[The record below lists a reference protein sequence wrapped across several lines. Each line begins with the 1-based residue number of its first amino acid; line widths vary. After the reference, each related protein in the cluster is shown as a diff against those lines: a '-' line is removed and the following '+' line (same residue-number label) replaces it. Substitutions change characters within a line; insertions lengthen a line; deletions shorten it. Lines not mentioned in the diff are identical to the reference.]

1 MKKIITILIIAALA
15 AALAISLVACNTGDD
30 GGYTRPDGSFN
41 PGGNGGFGELDT
53 PEEIYGFSAASAG
66 MLISAMNGDAA
77 ATAAAESTDIPADPG
92 TGETPVDPGT
102 GETPADPGTGT
113 EVPSEPVVDNVTAE
127 LDGYMALVES
137 LLSDGGFNVTTEA
150 SDREGYQVKSVVTYR
165 DMHGNAIG
173 YTMYYNEVLIPDDDD
188 DDDDDRDEIEEEY
201 YIEGIMIV
209 DGAEYPIRGERSS
222 ESEHESESA
231 LFFRAFT
238 SKDKRSYIEVKQE
251 FEAESEDGAEE
262 TEVEYVYTVAEND
275 RPVERMTVKYEK
287 EANELELKMT
297 IERGNVREE
306 LVFEDETEDG
316 VRVIAVSGT
325 LDGEPVAFRI
335 YIRDGH
341 YDYVFSDG
349 GTVSDDRYDD
359 DDDWYDDDRFDD
371 DDD

>member
-66 MLISAMNGDAA
+66 ILISAMDTGAA
-77 ATAAAESTDIPADPG
+77 STAAENTDIP
-92 TGETPVDPGT
+92 TDPGT

-113 EVPSEPVVDNVTAE
+113 EIPSEPVVDSVTAE

-222 ESEHESESA
+222 ESEPGESE
-231 LFFRAFT
+231 
-238 SKDKRSYIEVKQE
+238 
-251 FEAESEDGAEE
+251 EE
-262 TEVEYVYTVAEND
+262 TEFIVTLSSTRRMVVEQSV
-275 RPVERMTVKYEK
+275 
-287 EANELELKMT
+287 
-297 IERGNVREE
+297 
-306 LVFEDETEDG
+306 ETEDG
-316 VRVIAVSGT
+316 EHEREYNYVIYEGRKVIERSTFEYEVEYGETEIEMTHYKDGVNTVFFFDKEMRHGKEVIRIRVGSTASPTASYIVNLVENADGT
-325 LDGEPVAFRI
+325 TSYTYERI
-335 YIRDGH
+335 GR
-341 YDYVFSDG
+341 
-349 GTVSDDRYDD
+349 
-359 DDDWYDDDRFDD
+359 
-371 DDD
+371 

>member
-66 MLISAMNGDAA
+66 MLISAMDTGAA
-77 ATAAAESTDIPADPG
+77 STAAENTDIPTDPG

-102 GETPADPGTGT
+102 GT
-113 EVPSEPVVDNVTAE
+113 EIPSEPVVDSVTAE

-150 SDREGYQVKSVVTYR
+150 SDRDGYQVKSVVTYR

-209 DGAEYPIRGERSS
+209 DDAEYPVRGERSS
-222 ESEHESESA
+222 ESEPGES
-231 LFFRAFT
+231 
-238 SKDKRSYIEVKQE
+238 
-251 FEAESEDGAEE
+251 
-262 TEVEYVYTVAEND
+262 
-275 RPVERMTVKYEK
+275 
-287 EANELELKMT
+287 
-297 IERGNVREE
+297 
-306 LVFEDETEDG
+306 EDETEFIVTLSSTRRMVVEQSVETEDGEHEREYNYVIYEGRNVIERSTFEYEVEYGETEIEMTHYKDG
-316 VRVIAVSGT
+316 VNTVFFFDKEMRHGKEVIRIRVGSTASPTASYIVNLVENADGT
-325 LDGEPVAFRI
+325 TSYTYERI
-335 YIRDGH
+335 GR
-341 YDYVFSDG
+341 
-349 GTVSDDRYDD
+349 
-359 DDDWYDDDRFDD
+359 
-371 DDD
+371 

>member
-66 MLISAMNGDAA
+66 MLISAMDTGAA
-77 ATAAAESTDIPADPG
+77 STAAESTDIPADPG
-92 TGETPVDPGT
+92 TGETP
-102 GETPADPGTGT
+102 ADPGTGT
-113 EVPSEPVVDNVTAE
+113 EIPSEPVVDSVTAE

-209 DGAEYPIRGERSS
+209 DGAEYPVRGERSS
-222 ESEHESESA
+222 ESEPGES
-231 LFFRAFT
+231 
-238 SKDKRSYIEVKQE
+238 
-251 FEAESEDGAEE
+251 
-262 TEVEYVYTVAEND
+262 
-275 RPVERMTVKYEK
+275 
-287 EANELELKMT
+287 
-297 IERGNVREE
+297 
-306 LVFEDETEDG
+306 EDETEFIVTLSSTRRMVVEQSVETEDGEHEREYNYVIYEGRKVIERSTFEYEVEYGETEIEMTHYKDG
-316 VRVIAVSGT
+316 VNTVFFFDKEMRHGKEVIRIRVGSTASPTASYIVNLVENADGT
-325 LDGEPVAFRI
+325 TSYTYERI
-335 YIRDGH
+335 GR
-341 YDYVFSDG
+341 
-349 GTVSDDRYDD
+349 
-359 DDDWYDDDRFDD
+359 
-371 DDD
+371 

>member
-41 PGGNGGFGELDT
+41 PGGTGGFGELDT

-77 ATAAAESTDIPADPG
+77 ATAAENTDIP
-92 TGETPVDPGT
+92 TDPGT

-209 DGAEYPIRGERSS
+209 DDAEYPVRGERSS
-222 ESEHESESA
+222 ESEPGES
-231 LFFRAFT
+231 
-238 SKDKRSYIEVKQE
+238 
-251 FEAESEDGAEE
+251 
-262 TEVEYVYTVAEND
+262 
-275 RPVERMTVKYEK
+275 
-287 EANELELKMT
+287 
-297 IERGNVREE
+297 
-306 LVFEDETEDG
+306 EDETEFIVTLSSTRRMVVEQSVETEDGEHEREYNYVIYEGRNVIERSTFEYEVEYGETEIEMTHYKDG
-316 VRVIAVSGT
+316 VNTVFFFDKEMRHGKEVIRIRVGSTASPTASYIVNLVENADGT
-325 LDGEPVAFRI
+325 TSYTYERI
-335 YIRDGH
+335 GR
-341 YDYVFSDG
+341 
-349 GTVSDDRYDD
+349 
-359 DDDWYDDDRFDD
+359 
-371 DDD
+371 

>member
-41 PGGNGGFGELDT
+41 PGGTGGFGELDT

-77 ATAAAESTDIPADPG
+77 ATAAAEST
-92 TGETPVDPGT
+92 GETPANPGT

-113 EVPSEPVVDNVTAE
+113 EIPSEPVVDSVTAE

-173 YTMYYNEVLIPDDDD
+173 YTMYYNEVLIPDYDDD
-188 DDDDDRDEIEEEY
+188 DDDDDWDEIEEEY

-209 DGAEYPIRGERSS
+209 DGAEYPVRGERSS
-222 ESEHESESA
+222 ESEPGES
-231 LFFRAFT
+231 
-238 SKDKRSYIEVKQE
+238 
-251 FEAESEDGAEE
+251 
-262 TEVEYVYTVAEND
+262 
-275 RPVERMTVKYEK
+275 
-287 EANELELKMT
+287 
-297 IERGNVREE
+297 
-306 LVFEDETEDG
+306 EDETEFIVTLSSTRRMVVEQSVETEDGEHEREYNYVIYEGRNVIERSTFEYEVEYGETEIEMTHYKDG
-316 VRVIAVSGT
+316 VNTVFFFDKEMRHGKEVIRIRVGSTASPTASYIVNLVENADGT
-325 LDGEPVAFRI
+325 TSYTYERI
-335 YIRDGH
+335 GR
-341 YDYVFSDG
+341 
-349 GTVSDDRYDD
+349 
-359 DDDWYDDDRFDD
+359 
-371 DDD
+371 

>member
-92 TGETPVDPGT
+92 TGETP
-102 GETPADPGTGT
+102 ADPGTGT
-113 EVPSEPVVDNVTAE
+113 EVPSEPVVDSVTAE

-222 ESEHESESA
+222 ESEPGESE
-231 LFFRAFT
+231 
-238 SKDKRSYIEVKQE
+238 
-251 FEAESEDGAEE
+251 EE
-262 TEVEYVYTVAEND
+262 TEFIVTLSSTRRMVVEQSV
-275 RPVERMTVKYEK
+275 
-287 EANELELKMT
+287 
-297 IERGNVREE
+297 
-306 LVFEDETEDG
+306 ETEDG
-316 VRVIAVSGT
+316 EHEREYNYVIYEGRKVIERSTFEYEVEHGETEIEMTHYKDGVNTVFFFDKEMRHGKEVIRIRVGSTASPTASYIVNLVENADGT
-325 LDGEPVAFRI
+325 TSYTYERI
-335 YIRDGH
+335 GR
-341 YDYVFSDG
+341 
-349 GTVSDDRYDD
+349 
-359 DDDWYDDDRFDD
+359 
-371 DDD
+371 

>member
-41 PGGNGGFGELDT
+41 PGGTGGFGELDT

-66 MLISAMNGDAA
+66 MLISAMDTGAA
-77 ATAAAESTDIPADPG
+77 STAAESTDIPA
-92 TGETPVDPGT
+92 DPGT

-113 EVPSEPVVDNVTAE
+113 EVPSEPVVDSVTAE

-209 DGAEYPIRGERSS
+209 DGAEYPVRGERSS
-222 ESEHESESA
+222 ESEPGES
-231 LFFRAFT
+231 
-238 SKDKRSYIEVKQE
+238 
-251 FEAESEDGAEE
+251 
-262 TEVEYVYTVAEND
+262 
-275 RPVERMTVKYEK
+275 
-287 EANELELKMT
+287 
-297 IERGNVREE
+297 
-306 LVFEDETEDG
+306 EDETEFIVTLSSTRRMVVEQSVETEDGEHEREYNYVIYEGRKVIERSTFEYEVEHGETEIEMTHYKDG
-316 VRVIAVSGT
+316 VNTVFFFDKEMRHGKEVIRIRVGSTASPTASYIVNLVENADGT
-325 LDGEPVAFRI
+325 TSYTYERI
-335 YIRDGH
+335 GR
-341 YDYVFSDG
+341 
-349 GTVSDDRYDD
+349 
-359 DDDWYDDDRFDD
+359 
-371 DDD
+371 

>member
-92 TGETPVDPGT
+92 TGETP
-102 GETPADPGTGT
+102 ADPGTGT
-113 EVPSEPVVDNVTAE
+113 EIPSEPVVDSVTAE

-209 DGAEYPIRGERSS
+209 DGAEYPVRGERSS
-222 ESEHESESA
+222 ESEPGES
-231 LFFRAFT
+231 
-238 SKDKRSYIEVKQE
+238 
-251 FEAESEDGAEE
+251 
-262 TEVEYVYTVAEND
+262 
-275 RPVERMTVKYEK
+275 
-287 EANELELKMT
+287 
-297 IERGNVREE
+297 
-306 LVFEDETEDG
+306 EDETEFIVTLSSTRRMVVEQSVETEGGEHEREYNYVIYEGRNVIERSTFEYEVEYGETEIEMTHYKDG
-316 VRVIAVSGT
+316 VNTVFFFDKEMRHGKEVIRIRVGSTASPTASYIVNLVENADGT
-325 LDGEPVAFRI
+325 TSYTYERI
-335 YIRDGH
+335 GR
-341 YDYVFSDG
+341 
-349 GTVSDDRYDD
+349 
-359 DDDWYDDDRFDD
+359 
-371 DDD
+371 

>member
-77 ATAAAESTDIPADPG
+77 ATAAAESTDTPADPGAGETPVDPG

-102 GETPADPGTGT
+102 GT
-113 EVPSEPVVDNVTAE
+113 EIPSEPVVDSVTAE

-173 YTMYYNEVLIPDDDD
+173 YTMYYNEVLIPDYDDD
-188 DDDDDRDEIEEEY
+188 DDWDEIEEEY

-209 DGAEYPIRGERSS
+209 DGAEYPVRGERSS
-222 ESEHESESA
+222 ESEPGESE
-231 LFFRAFT
+231 
-238 SKDKRSYIEVKQE
+238 
-251 FEAESEDGAEE
+251 EE
-262 TEVEYVYTVAEND
+262 TEFIVTLSSTRRMVVEQSV
-275 RPVERMTVKYEK
+275 
-287 EANELELKMT
+287 
-297 IERGNVREE
+297 
-306 LVFEDETEDG
+306 ETEDG
-316 VRVIAVSGT
+316 EHEREYNYVIYEGRKVIERSTFEYEVEYGETEIEMTHYKDGVNTVFFFDKEMRHGKEVIRIRVGSTASPTASYIVNLVENADGT
-325 LDGEPVAFRI
+325 TSYTYERI
-335 YIRDGH
+335 GR
-341 YDYVFSDG
+341 
-349 GTVSDDRYDD
+349 
-359 DDDWYDDDRFDD
+359 
-371 DDD
+371 

>member
-92 TGETPVDPGT
+92 TGETP
-102 GETPADPGTGT
+102 ADPGTGT
-113 EVPSEPVVDNVTAE
+113 EVPSEPVVDSVTAE

-173 YTMYYNEVLIPDDDD
+173 YTMYYNEVLIPDYDD

-209 DGAEYPIRGERSS
+209 DDAEYPIRGERSS
-222 ESEHESESA
+222 ESEPGES
-231 LFFRAFT
+231 
-238 SKDKRSYIEVKQE
+238 
-251 FEAESEDGAEE
+251 
-262 TEVEYVYTVAEND
+262 
-275 RPVERMTVKYEK
+275 
-287 EANELELKMT
+287 
-297 IERGNVREE
+297 
-306 LVFEDETEDG
+306 EDETEFIVTLSSTRRMVVEQSVETEGGEHEREYNYVIYEGRNVIERSTFEYEVEYGETEIEMTHYKDG
-316 VRVIAVSGT
+316 VNTVFFFDKEMRHGKEVIRIRVGSTASPTASYIVNLVENADGT
-325 LDGEPVAFRI
+325 TSYTYERI
-335 YIRDGH
+335 GR
-341 YDYVFSDG
+341 
-349 GTVSDDRYDD
+349 
-359 DDDWYDDDRFDD
+359 
-371 DDD
+371 

>member
-41 PGGNGGFGELDT
+41 PGGTGGFGEPDT

-66 MLISAMNGDAA
+66 MLISAMDTGAA
-77 ATAAAESTDIPADPG
+77 STAAESTDIP
-92 TGETPVDPGT
+92 TDPGT

-113 EVPSEPVVDNVTAE
+113 EIPSEPVVDSVTAE

-188 DDDDDRDEIEEEY
+188 DDDDDWDEIEEEY

-222 ESEHESESA
+222 ESEPGES
-231 LFFRAFT
+231 
-238 SKDKRSYIEVKQE
+238 
-251 FEAESEDGAEE
+251 
-262 TEVEYVYTVAEND
+262 
-275 RPVERMTVKYEK
+275 
-287 EANELELKMT
+287 
-297 IERGNVREE
+297 
-306 LVFEDETEDG
+306 EDETEFIVTLSSTRRMVVEQSVETEDGEHEREYNYVIYEGRKVIERSTFEYEVEYGETEIEMTHYKDG
-316 VRVIAVSGT
+316 VNTVFFFDKEMRHGKEVIRIRVGSTASPTASYIVNLVENADGT
-325 LDGEPVAFRI
+325 TSYTYERI
-335 YIRDGH
+335 GR
-341 YDYVFSDG
+341 
-349 GTVSDDRYDD
+349 
-359 DDDWYDDDRFDD
+359 
-371 DDD
+371 

>member
-41 PGGNGGFGELDT
+41 PGGTGGFGELDT

-77 ATAAAESTDIPADPG
+77 ATAAESTDIP
-92 TGETPVDPGT
+92 TDPGT

-113 EVPSEPVVDNVTAE
+113 EIPSEPVVDSVTAE

-222 ESEHESESA
+222 ESEPGESE
-231 LFFRAFT
+231 
-238 SKDKRSYIEVKQE
+238 
-251 FEAESEDGAEE
+251 EE
-262 TEVEYVYTVAEND
+262 TEFIVTLSSTRRMVVEQSV
-275 RPVERMTVKYEK
+275 
-287 EANELELKMT
+287 
-297 IERGNVREE
+297 
-306 LVFEDETEDG
+306 ETEDG
-316 VRVIAVSGT
+316 EHEREYNYVIYEGRNVIERSTFEYEVEYGETEIEMTHYKDGVNTVFFFDKEMRHGKEVIRIRVGSTASPTASYIVNLVENADGT
-325 LDGEPVAFRI
+325 TSYTYERI
-335 YIRDGH
+335 GR
-341 YDYVFSDG
+341 
-349 GTVSDDRYDD
+349 
-359 DDDWYDDDRFDD
+359 
-371 DDD
+371 

>member
-92 TGETPVDPGT
+92 TGETP
-102 GETPADPGTGT
+102 ANPGTGT
-113 EVPSEPVVDNVTAE
+113 EIPSEPVVDSVTAE

-173 YTMYYNEVLIPDDDD
+173 YTMYYNEVLIPDYDD

-222 ESEHESESA
+222 ESEPGESE
-231 LFFRAFT
+231 
-238 SKDKRSYIEVKQE
+238 
-251 FEAESEDGAEE
+251 EE
-262 TEVEYVYTVAEND
+262 TEFIVTLSSTRRMVVEQSV
-275 RPVERMTVKYEK
+275 
-287 EANELELKMT
+287 
-297 IERGNVREE
+297 
-306 LVFEDETEDG
+306 ETEDG
-316 VRVIAVSGT
+316 EHEREYNYVIYEGRKVIERSTFEYEVEYGETEIEMTHYKDGVNTVFFFDKEMRHGKEVIRIRVGSTASPTASYIVNLVENADGT
-325 LDGEPVAFRI
+325 TSYTYERI
-335 YIRDGH
+335 GR
-341 YDYVFSDG
+341 
-349 GTVSDDRYDD
+349 
-359 DDDWYDDDRFDD
+359 
-371 DDD
+371 

>member
-77 ATAAAESTDIPADPG
+77 ATAAAESTDIPR
-92 TGETPVDPGT
+92 DPGT

-113 EVPSEPVVDNVTAE
+113 EIPSEPVVDSVTAE

-173 YTMYYNEVLIPDDDD
+173 YTMYYNEVLIPDYDD

-222 ESEHESESA
+222 ESEPGES
-231 LFFRAFT
+231 
-238 SKDKRSYIEVKQE
+238 
-251 FEAESEDGAEE
+251 
-262 TEVEYVYTVAEND
+262 
-275 RPVERMTVKYEK
+275 
-287 EANELELKMT
+287 
-297 IERGNVREE
+297 
-306 LVFEDETEDG
+306 EDETEFIVTLSSTRRMVVEQSVETEGGEHEREYNYVIYEGRNVIERSTFEYEVEYGETEIEMTHYKDDVNTVFFFDKEMRHGKEVIRIRVGSTASPTASYIVNLVENADG
-316 VRVIAVSGT
+316 TTSYT
-325 LDGEPVAFRI
+325 YERI
-335 YIRDGH
+335 GR
-341 YDYVFSDG
+341 
-349 GTVSDDRYDD
+349 
-359 DDDWYDDDRFDD
+359 
-371 DDD
+371 

>member
-41 PGGNGGFGELDT
+41 PGGTGGFSELDT

-66 MLISAMNGDAA
+66 MLISAMDTGAA
-77 ATAAAESTDIPADPG
+77 STAAESTDIPADPG
-92 TGETPVDPGT
+92 TGETP
-102 GETPADPGTGT
+102 ADPGTGT
-113 EVPSEPVVDNVTAE
+113 EIPSEPVVDSVTAE

-165 DMHGNAIG
+165 DMHGNVIG

-222 ESEHESESA
+222 ESEPGESE
-231 LFFRAFT
+231 
-238 SKDKRSYIEVKQE
+238 
-251 FEAESEDGAEE
+251 EE
-262 TEVEYVYTVAEND
+262 TEFIVTLSSTRRMVVEQSV
-275 RPVERMTVKYEK
+275 
-287 EANELELKMT
+287 
-297 IERGNVREE
+297 
-306 LVFEDETEDG
+306 ETEDG
-316 VRVIAVSGT
+316 EHEREYNYVIYEGRNVIERSTFEYEVEYGETEIEMTHYKDGVNTVFFFDKEMRHGKEAIRIRVGSTASPTASYIVNLVENADGT
-325 LDGEPVAFRI
+325 TSYTYERI
-335 YIRDGH
+335 GR
-341 YDYVFSDG
+341 
-349 GTVSDDRYDD
+349 
-359 DDDWYDDDRFDD
+359 
-371 DDD
+371 

>member
-41 PGGNGGFGELDT
+41 PGGTGGFGELDT

-102 GETPADPGTGT
+102 DT
-113 EVPSEPVVDNVTAE
+113 EIPSEPVVDSVTAE

-188 DDDDDRDEIEEEY
+188 DDDDDWDEIEEEY

-209 DGAEYPIRGERSS
+209 DGAEYPVRGERSS
-222 ESEHESESA
+222 ESEPGESE
-231 LFFRAFT
+231 
-238 SKDKRSYIEVKQE
+238 
-251 FEAESEDGAEE
+251 EE
-262 TEVEYVYTVAEND
+262 TEFIVTLSSTRRMVVEQSV
-275 RPVERMTVKYEK
+275 
-287 EANELELKMT
+287 
-297 IERGNVREE
+297 
-306 LVFEDETEDG
+306 ETEDG
-316 VRVIAVSGT
+316 EHEREYNYVIYEGRNVIERSTFEYEVEHGETEIEMTHYKDGVNTVFFFDKEMRHGKEVIRIRVGSTASPTASYIVNLVENADGT
-325 LDGEPVAFRI
+325 TSYTYERI
-335 YIRDGH
+335 GR
-341 YDYVFSDG
+341 
-349 GTVSDDRYDD
+349 
-359 DDDWYDDDRFDD
+359 
-371 DDD
+371 

>member
-30 GGYTRPDGSFN
+30 GGHTRQDGSFN

-102 GETPADPGTGT
+102 GT
-113 EVPSEPVVDNVTAE
+113 EIPSEPVVDNVTAE

-173 YTMYYNEVLIPDDDD
+173 YTMYYNEVLIPDYDDD
-188 DDDDDRDEIEEEY
+188 DDDWDEIEEEY

-209 DGAEYPIRGERSS
+209 DGAEYPVRGERSS
-222 ESEHESESA
+222 ESEPGES
-231 LFFRAFT
+231 
-238 SKDKRSYIEVKQE
+238 
-251 FEAESEDGAEE
+251 
-262 TEVEYVYTVAEND
+262 
-275 RPVERMTVKYEK
+275 
-287 EANELELKMT
+287 
-297 IERGNVREE
+297 
-306 LVFEDETEDG
+306 EDETEFI
-316 VRVIAVSGT
+316 VT
-325 LDGEPVAFRI
+325 LSSTRRMVVEQSVETEDGEHEREYNYVIYEGRKVIERSTFEYEVEHGETEIEMTHYKDDVNTVFFFDKEMRHGKEVIRI
-335 YIRDGH
+335 RVGSTASPTASYIVNLVENADGTTS
-341 YDYVFSDG
+341 YTYERIG
-349 GTVSDDRYDD
+349 R
-359 DDDWYDDDRFDD
+359 
-371 DDD
+371 

>member
-1 MKKIITILIIAALA
+1 MKKIITSLIIAALA

-41 PGGNGGFGELDT
+41 PGGTGGFGELDT

-66 MLISAMNGDAA
+66 MLISAMDTGAA
-77 ATAAAESTDIPADPG
+77 STAAESTDIPA
-92 TGETPVDPGT
+92 DPGT

-222 ESEHESESA
+222 ESEPGESE
-231 LFFRAFT
+231 
-238 SKDKRSYIEVKQE
+238 
-251 FEAESEDGAEE
+251 EE
-262 TEVEYVYTVAEND
+262 TEFIVTLSSTRRMVVEQSV
-275 RPVERMTVKYEK
+275 
-287 EANELELKMT
+287 
-297 IERGNVREE
+297 
-306 LVFEDETEDG
+306 ETEDG
-316 VRVIAVSGT
+316 EHEREYNYVIYEGRNVIERSTFEYEVEYGETEIEMTHYKDGVNTVFFFDKEMRHGKEVIRIRVGSTASPTASYIVNLVENADGT
-325 LDGEPVAFRI
+325 TSYTYERI
-335 YIRDGH
+335 GR
-341 YDYVFSDG
+341 
-349 GTVSDDRYDD
+349 
-359 DDDWYDDDRFDD
+359 
-371 DDD
+371 

>member
-92 TGETPVDPGT
+92 TGETP
-102 GETPADPGTGT
+102 ADPGTGT
-113 EVPSEPVVDNVTAE
+113 EIPSEPVVDSVTAE

-173 YTMYYNEVLIPDDDD
+173 YTMYYNEVLIPDYDD

-209 DGAEYPIRGERSS
+209 DDAEYPIRGERSS
-222 ESEHESESA
+222 ESEPGES
-231 LFFRAFT
+231 
-238 SKDKRSYIEVKQE
+238 
-251 FEAESEDGAEE
+251 
-262 TEVEYVYTVAEND
+262 
-275 RPVERMTVKYEK
+275 
-287 EANELELKMT
+287 
-297 IERGNVREE
+297 
-306 LVFEDETEDG
+306 EDETEFIVTLSSTRRMVVEQSVETEGGEHEREYNYVIYEGRNVIERSTFEYEVEYGETEIEMTHYKDG
-316 VRVIAVSGT
+316 VNTVFFFDKEMRHGKEVIRIRVGSTASPTASYIVNLVENADGT
-325 LDGEPVAFRI
+325 TSYTYERI
-335 YIRDGH
+335 GR
-341 YDYVFSDG
+341 
-349 GTVSDDRYDD
+349 
-359 DDDWYDDDRFDD
+359 
-371 DDD
+371 

>member
-92 TGETPVDPGT
+92 TGETP
-102 GETPADPGTGT
+102 ADPGTGT
-113 EVPSEPVVDNVTAE
+113 EVPSEPVVDSVTAE

-173 YTMYYNEVLIPDDDD
+173 YTMYYNEVLIPDYDD

-222 ESEHESESA
+222 ESEPGESE
-231 LFFRAFT
+231 
-238 SKDKRSYIEVKQE
+238 
-251 FEAESEDGAEE
+251 EE
-262 TEVEYVYTVAEND
+262 TEFIVTLSSTRRMVVEQSVETEGGEHEREYNYVIYEGRKVIERSTFEYEVEY
-275 RPVERMTVKYEK
+275 
-287 EANELELKMT
+287 
-297 IERGNVREE
+297 G
-306 LVFEDETEDG
+306 ETEIEMTHYKDG
-316 VRVIAVSGT
+316 VNTVFFFDKEMRHGKEVIRIRVGSTASPTASYIVNLVENADGT
-325 LDGEPVAFRI
+325 TSYTYERI
-335 YIRDGH
+335 GR
-341 YDYVFSDG
+341 
-349 GTVSDDRYDD
+349 
-359 DDDWYDDDRFDD
+359 
-371 DDD
+371 

>member
-41 PGGNGGFGELDT
+41 PGGTGGFGELDT

-92 TGETPVDPGT
+92 TGETPAGPGT
-102 GETPADPGTGT
+102 GETPANPGTGT
-113 EVPSEPVVDNVTAE
+113 EVPSEPVVDSVTAE

-209 DGAEYPIRGERSS
+209 DDAEYPIRGERSS
-222 ESEHESESA
+222 ESEPGES
-231 LFFRAFT
+231 
-238 SKDKRSYIEVKQE
+238 
-251 FEAESEDGAEE
+251 
-262 TEVEYVYTVAEND
+262 
-275 RPVERMTVKYEK
+275 
-287 EANELELKMT
+287 
-297 IERGNVREE
+297 
-306 LVFEDETEDG
+306 EDETEFIVTLSSTRRMVVEQSVETEGGEHEREYNYVIYEGRNVIERSTFEYEVEYGETEIEMTHYKDG
-316 VRVIAVSGT
+316 VNTVFFFDKEMRHGKEVIRIRVGSTASPTASYIVNLVENADGT
-325 LDGEPVAFRI
+325 TSYTYERI
-335 YIRDGH
+335 GR
-341 YDYVFSDG
+341 
-349 GTVSDDRYDD
+349 
-359 DDDWYDDDRFDD
+359 
-371 DDD
+371 

>member
-41 PGGNGGFGELDT
+41 PGGTGGFGELDT

-66 MLISAMNGDAA
+66 MLISAMDTGAA
-77 ATAAAESTDIPADPG
+77 STAAESTDIP
-92 TGETPVDPGT
+92 TDPGT

-113 EVPSEPVVDNVTAE
+113 EIPSEPVVDSVTAE

-209 DGAEYPIRGERSS
+209 DGAEYPVRGERSS
-222 ESEHESESA
+222 ESEPGES
-231 LFFRAFT
+231 
-238 SKDKRSYIEVKQE
+238 
-251 FEAESEDGAEE
+251 
-262 TEVEYVYTVAEND
+262 
-275 RPVERMTVKYEK
+275 
-287 EANELELKMT
+287 
-297 IERGNVREE
+297 
-306 LVFEDETEDG
+306 EDETEFIVTLSSTRRMVVEQSVETEDGEHEREYNYVIYEGRKVIERSTFEYEVEHGETEIEMTHYKDG
-316 VRVIAVSGT
+316 VNTVFFFDKEMRHGKEVIRIRVGSTASPTASYIVNLVENADGT
-325 LDGEPVAFRI
+325 TSYTYERI
-335 YIRDGH
+335 GR
-341 YDYVFSDG
+341 
-349 GTVSDDRYDD
+349 
-359 DDDWYDDDRFDD
+359 
-371 DDD
+371 

>member
-30 GGYTRPDGSFN
+30 GGHTRPDGSFN

-66 MLISAMNGDAA
+66 MLISAMDTGAA
-77 ATAAAESTDIPADPG
+77 STAAENTDIP
-92 TGETPVDPGT
+92 TDPGT
-102 GETPADPGTGT
+102 GETPAAPGTDT
-113 EVPSEPVVDNVTAE
+113 EIPSEPVVDSVTAE

-188 DDDDDRDEIEEEY
+188 DDDDDWDEIEEEY

-222 ESEHESESA
+222 ESEPGES
-231 LFFRAFT
+231 
-238 SKDKRSYIEVKQE
+238 
-251 FEAESEDGAEE
+251 
-262 TEVEYVYTVAEND
+262 
-275 RPVERMTVKYEK
+275 
-287 EANELELKMT
+287 
-297 IERGNVREE
+297 
-306 LVFEDETEDG
+306 EDETEFIVTLSSTRRMVVEQSVETEGGEHEREYNYVIYEGRKVIERSTFEYEVEYGETEIEMTHYKDG
-316 VRVIAVSGT
+316 VNTVFFFDKEMRHGKEVIRIRVGSTASPTASYIVNLVENADGT
-325 LDGEPVAFRI
+325 TSYTYERI
-335 YIRDGH
+335 GR
-341 YDYVFSDG
+341 
-349 GTVSDDRYDD
+349 
-359 DDDWYDDDRFDD
+359 
-371 DDD
+371 

>member
-92 TGETPVDPGT
+92 TGETP
-102 GETPADPGTGT
+102 ADPGTGT
-113 EVPSEPVVDNVTAE
+113 EIPSEPVVDNVTAE

-165 DMHGNAIG
+165 DMHGNTIG
-173 YTMYYNEVLIPDDDD
+173 YTMYYNEVLIPDYDDDDD

-209 DGAEYPIRGERSS
+209 DGAEYPVRGERSS
-222 ESEHESESA
+222 ESEPGES
-231 LFFRAFT
+231 
-238 SKDKRSYIEVKQE
+238 
-251 FEAESEDGAEE
+251 
-262 TEVEYVYTVAEND
+262 
-275 RPVERMTVKYEK
+275 
-287 EANELELKMT
+287 
-297 IERGNVREE
+297 
-306 LVFEDETEDG
+306 EDETEFIVTLSSTRRMVVEQSVETEGGEHEREYNYVIYEGRKVIERSTFEYEVEYGETEIEMTHYKDG
-316 VRVIAVSGT
+316 VNTVFFFDKEMRHGKEVIRIRVGSTASPTASYIVNLVENADGT
-325 LDGEPVAFRI
+325 TSYTYERI
-335 YIRDGH
+335 GR
-341 YDYVFSDG
+341 
-349 GTVSDDRYDD
+349 
-359 DDDWYDDDRFDD
+359 
-371 DDD
+371 

>member
-92 TGETPVDPGT
+92 TGETP
-102 GETPADPGTGT
+102 ADPGTGT
-113 EVPSEPVVDNVTAE
+113 EIPSEPVVDNVTAE

-209 DGAEYPIRGERSS
+209 DGAEYPVRGERSS
-222 ESEHESESA
+222 ESEPGES
-231 LFFRAFT
+231 
-238 SKDKRSYIEVKQE
+238 
-251 FEAESEDGAEE
+251 
-262 TEVEYVYTVAEND
+262 
-275 RPVERMTVKYEK
+275 
-287 EANELELKMT
+287 
-297 IERGNVREE
+297 
-306 LVFEDETEDG
+306 EDETEFIVTLSSTRRMVVEQSVETEGGEHEREYNYVIYEGRNVIERSTFEYEVEYGETEIEMTHYKDG
-316 VRVIAVSGT
+316 VNTVFFFDKEMRHGKEVIRIRVGSTASPTASYIVNLVENADGT
-325 LDGEPVAFRI
+325 TSYTYERI
-335 YIRDGH
+335 GR
-341 YDYVFSDG
+341 
-349 GTVSDDRYDD
+349 
-359 DDDWYDDDRFDD
+359 
-371 DDD
+371 

>member
-41 PGGNGGFGELDT
+41 PGGTGGFGELDT

-66 MLISAMNGDAA
+66 MLISAMDTGAA
-77 ATAAAESTDIPADPG
+77 STAAESTDIP
-92 TGETPVDPGT
+92 TDPGT

-113 EVPSEPVVDNVTAE
+113 EIPSEPVVDSVTAE

-188 DDDDDRDEIEEEY
+188 DDDDDWDEIEEEY

-209 DGAEYPIRGERSS
+209 DGAEYPVRGERSS
-222 ESEHESESA
+222 ESEPGES
-231 LFFRAFT
+231 
-238 SKDKRSYIEVKQE
+238 
-251 FEAESEDGAEE
+251 
-262 TEVEYVYTVAEND
+262 
-275 RPVERMTVKYEK
+275 
-287 EANELELKMT
+287 
-297 IERGNVREE
+297 
-306 LVFEDETEDG
+306 EDETEFIVTLSSTRRMVVEQSVETEDGEHEREYNYVIYEGRNVIERSTFEYEVEHGETEIEMTHYKDG
-316 VRVIAVSGT
+316 VNTVFFFDKEMRHGKEVIRIRVGSTASPTASYIVNLVENADGT
-325 LDGEPVAFRI
+325 TSYTYERI
-335 YIRDGH
+335 GR
-341 YDYVFSDG
+341 
-349 GTVSDDRYDD
+349 
-359 DDDWYDDDRFDD
+359 
-371 DDD
+371 

>member
-41 PGGNGGFGELDT
+41 PGGTGGFGELDT

-77 ATAAAESTDIPADPG
+77 ATAAAEST
-92 TGETPVDPGT
+92 GETPANPGT

-113 EVPSEPVVDNVTAE
+113 EIPSEPVVDSVTAE

-173 YTMYYNEVLIPDDDD
+173 YTMYYNEVLIPDYDDD
-188 DDDDDRDEIEEEY
+188 DDDDDWDEIEEEY

-209 DGAEYPIRGERSS
+209 DGAEYPVRGERSS
-222 ESEHESESA
+222 ESEPGES
-231 LFFRAFT
+231 
-238 SKDKRSYIEVKQE
+238 
-251 FEAESEDGAEE
+251 
-262 TEVEYVYTVAEND
+262 
-275 RPVERMTVKYEK
+275 
-287 EANELELKMT
+287 
-297 IERGNVREE
+297 
-306 LVFEDETEDG
+306 EDETEFIVTLSSTRRMVVEQSVETEDGEHEREYNYVIYEGRKVIERSTFEYEVEYGETEIEMTHYKDG
-316 VRVIAVSGT
+316 VNTVFFFDKEMRHGKEVIRIRVGSTASPTASYIVNLVENADGT
-325 LDGEPVAFRI
+325 TSYTYERI
-335 YIRDGH
+335 GR
-341 YDYVFSDG
+341 
-349 GTVSDDRYDD
+349 
-359 DDDWYDDDRFDD
+359 
-371 DDD
+371 

>member
-41 PGGNGGFGELDT
+41 PGGTGGFGELDT

-77 ATAAAESTDIPADPG
+77 ATAAAEST
-92 TGETPVDPGT
+92 GETPANPGT

-113 EVPSEPVVDNVTAE
+113 EIPSEPVVDSVTAE

-173 YTMYYNEVLIPDDDD
+173 YTMYYNEVLIPDYDDD
-188 DDDDDRDEIEEEY
+188 DDDDDWDEIEEEY

-209 DGAEYPIRGERSS
+209 DGAEYPVRGERSS
-222 ESEHESESA
+222 ESEPGES
-231 LFFRAFT
+231 
-238 SKDKRSYIEVKQE
+238 
-251 FEAESEDGAEE
+251 
-262 TEVEYVYTVAEND
+262 
-275 RPVERMTVKYEK
+275 
-287 EANELELKMT
+287 
-297 IERGNVREE
+297 
-306 LVFEDETEDG
+306 EDETEFIVTLSSTRRMVVEQSVETEDGEHEREYNYVIYEGRKVIERSTFEYEVEHGETEIEMTHYKDG
-316 VRVIAVSGT
+316 VNTVFFFDKEMRHGKEVIRIRVGSTASPTASYIVNLVENADGT
-325 LDGEPVAFRI
+325 TSYTYERI
-335 YIRDGH
+335 GR
-341 YDYVFSDG
+341 
-349 GTVSDDRYDD
+349 
-359 DDDWYDDDRFDD
+359 
-371 DDD
+371 

>member
-41 PGGNGGFGELDT
+41 PGGTGGFGELDT

-66 MLISAMNGDAA
+66 MLISAMDTGAA
-77 ATAAAESTDIPADPG
+77 STAAESTDIPADPG
-92 TGETPVDPGT
+92 TGETP
-102 GETPADPGTGT
+102 ADPGTGT
-113 EVPSEPVVDNVTAE
+113 EIPSEPVVDSVTAE

-222 ESEHESESA
+222 ESEPGES
-231 LFFRAFT
+231 
-238 SKDKRSYIEVKQE
+238 
-251 FEAESEDGAEE
+251 
-262 TEVEYVYTVAEND
+262 
-275 RPVERMTVKYEK
+275 
-287 EANELELKMT
+287 
-297 IERGNVREE
+297 
-306 LVFEDETEDG
+306 EDETEFIVTLSSTRRMVVEQSVETEDGEHEREYNYVIYEGRNVIERSTFEYEVEYGETEIEMTHYKDG
-316 VRVIAVSGT
+316 VNTVFFFDKEMRHGKEVIRIRVGSTASPTASYIVNLVENADGT
-325 LDGEPVAFRI
+325 TSYTYERI
-335 YIRDGH
+335 GR
-341 YDYVFSDG
+341 
-349 GTVSDDRYDD
+349 
-359 DDDWYDDDRFDD
+359 
-371 DDD
+371 

>member
-41 PGGNGGFGELDT
+41 PGGTGGFGELDT

-66 MLISAMNGDAA
+66 MLISAMDTGAA
-77 ATAAAESTDIPADPG
+77 STAAESTDIPADPG
-92 TGETPVDPGT
+92 TGETP
-102 GETPADPGTGT
+102 ADPGTGT
-113 EVPSEPVVDNVTAE
+113 EIPSEPVVDSVTAE

-222 ESEHESESA
+222 ESEPGESE
-231 LFFRAFT
+231 
-238 SKDKRSYIEVKQE
+238 
-251 FEAESEDGAEE
+251 EE
-262 TEVEYVYTVAEND
+262 TEFIVTLSSTRRMVVEQSV
-275 RPVERMTVKYEK
+275 
-287 EANELELKMT
+287 
-297 IERGNVREE
+297 
-306 LVFEDETEDG
+306 ETEDG
-316 VRVIAVSGT
+316 EHEREYNYVIYEGRNVIERSTFEYEVEYGETEIEMTHYKDGVNTVFFFDKEMRHGKEAIRIRVGSTASPTASYIVNLVENADGT
-325 LDGEPVAFRI
+325 TSYTYERI
-335 YIRDGH
+335 GR
-341 YDYVFSDG
+341 
-349 GTVSDDRYDD
+349 
-359 DDDWYDDDRFDD
+359 
-371 DDD
+371 

>member
-41 PGGNGGFGELDT
+41 PGGTGGFGELDT

-66 MLISAMNGDAA
+66 MLISAMDTGAA
-77 ATAAAESTDIPADPG
+77 STAAESTGIPA
-92 TGETPVDPGT
+92 DPGT

-113 EVPSEPVVDNVTAE
+113 EIPSEPVVDSVTAE

-173 YTMYYNEVLIPDDDD
+173 YTMYYNEVLIPDHDDD
-188 DDDDDRDEIEEEY
+188 DDDDWDEIEEEY

-222 ESEHESESA
+222 ESEPGES
-231 LFFRAFT
+231 
-238 SKDKRSYIEVKQE
+238 
-251 FEAESEDGAEE
+251 
-262 TEVEYVYTVAEND
+262 
-275 RPVERMTVKYEK
+275 
-287 EANELELKMT
+287 
-297 IERGNVREE
+297 
-306 LVFEDETEDG
+306 EDETEFIVTLSSTRRMVVEQSVETEDGEHEREYNYVIYEGRNVIERSTFEYEVEYGETEIEMTHYKDG
-316 VRVIAVSGT
+316 VNTVFFFDKEMRHGKEVIRIRVGSTASPTASYIVNLVENADGT
-325 LDGEPVAFRI
+325 TSYTYERI
-335 YIRDGH
+335 GR
-341 YDYVFSDG
+341 
-349 GTVSDDRYDD
+349 
-359 DDDWYDDDRFDD
+359 
-371 DDD
+371 

>member
-41 PGGNGGFGELDT
+41 PGGTGGFGELDT

-77 ATAAAESTDIPADPG
+77 ATAAAESTDIPTNPG
-92 TGETPVDPGT
+92 TGETPANPGT

-113 EVPSEPVVDNVTAE
+113 EIPSEPVVDSVTAE

-165 DMHGNAIG
+165 DMHGNTIG

-188 DDDDDRDEIEEEY
+188 DDDDDDWDEIEEEY

-222 ESEHESESA
+222 ESEPGESE
-231 LFFRAFT
+231 
-238 SKDKRSYIEVKQE
+238 
-251 FEAESEDGAEE
+251 EE
-262 TEVEYVYTVAEND
+262 TEFIVTLSSTRRMVVEQSV
-275 RPVERMTVKYEK
+275 
-287 EANELELKMT
+287 
-297 IERGNVREE
+297 
-306 LVFEDETEDG
+306 ETEDG
-316 VRVIAVSGT
+316 EHEREYNYVIYEGRKVIERSTFEYEVEYGETEIEMTHYKDGVNTVFFFDKEMRHGKEVIRIRVGSTASPTASYIVNLVENADGT
-325 LDGEPVAFRI
+325 TSYTYERI
-335 YIRDGH
+335 GR
-341 YDYVFSDG
+341 
-349 GTVSDDRYDD
+349 
-359 DDDWYDDDRFDD
+359 
-371 DDD
+371 